1 MQSEIDDIIGGALK
15 PELTR
20 EEKWLKERSGMVT
33 SSPLPK
39 LMSKGRGK
47 GVEWGESA
55 KSVLREVVNEIIA
68 GEPRKNMKL
77 YQFEYG
83 HEMEPKAFD
92 YYRKKTGEDI
102 KSGSDDFEDILFVVP
117 FDGFG
122 DSPDGVLLREDGTY
136 KKTYEIKCPE
146 SGDAHLRY
154 CEMSEIHDKSDYYWQ
169 FCGHLLATGAD
180 EMVFISYKDEYPD
193 GHPLKMHT
201 VSMFRK
207 DHQANIDKLEARIKD
222 ALYIIDQFLKFNNP
236 KAIGNVETILNER
249 E

>member
-1 MQSEIDDIIGGALK
+1 MSSEIDDIIGGALK

-20 EEKWLKERSGMVT
+20 EEKWLALRAGKIT
-33 SSPLPK
+33 SSVLPK

-47 GVEWGESA
+47 GVDWGETA
-55 KSVLREVVNEIIA
+55 KTVMREVVNERIS
-68 GEPRKNMKL
+68 GKPRKNMKL

-83 HEMEPKAFD
+83 HEMEPKAIE
-92 YYRKKTGEDI
+92 YYRKQTGI
-102 KSGSDDFEDILFVVP
+102 NMQSGSDDFEDILFVEP

-122 DSPDGVLLREDGTY
+122 DSPDGVVVEPYGSY
-136 KKTYEIKCPE
+136 KIVAEIKCPE

-154 CEMSEIHDKSDYYWQ
+154 CEMDAIHDKSDYYGQ
-169 FCGHLLATGAD
+169 FLGHLLATGAD

-222 ALYIIDQFLKFNNP
+222 ALFVIDQFIKFNNP
-236 KAIGNVETILNER
+236 KAIGNIDNILNER